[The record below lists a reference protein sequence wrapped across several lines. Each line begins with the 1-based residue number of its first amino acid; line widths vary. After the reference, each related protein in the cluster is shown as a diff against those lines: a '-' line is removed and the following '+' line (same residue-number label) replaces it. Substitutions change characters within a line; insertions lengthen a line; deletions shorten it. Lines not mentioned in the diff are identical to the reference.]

1 MKLHIAIGV
10 FWVFIVSCTH
20 STTIQKDKIETWQTD
35 MERLDAM
42 LRHDKD
48 RKVLDGARQKLV
60 ALLNGA
66 AENPDTM
73 QGHYAGRLI
82 DILVRG
88 YIGIRQFQA
97 GNEYLDTLF
106 RSSFLRNHC
115 SYELYAGR
123 ARLYQLAGENEK
135 AVENAEN
142 YLRLPE
148 CSDSRRY
155 IMNAEAISGVY
166 AYCSNDIYKAIQ
178 ILEKAVDRYRNG
190 GKYPY
195 MMRVISRLGLYYHMV
210 GNYEKATAFN
220 QEAIAS
226 YNDSLPPQEVVIA
239 YGEQA
244 NLYAKLGL
252 YEQALQYN
260 RKALHYSLLRD
271 SFGLGDVYRGRS
283 EIFQKLGQKDS
294 AFHYLSLGGEASAA
308 MRSFR
313 GVIVNKIELLK
324 ACLSCPDS
332 LQSAIRLGWE
342 LCPDTLR
349 IPQWAKHQFQLYF
362 GQALLQSGHT
372 EQAITLIERASRGFA
387 AMNMAEMEYA
397 ANNILLDYFNKE
409 KKVGAYMYYS
419 NRNRLF
425 ADSLKL
431 DEKLRAVTAANIRFA
446 TERKEKENELLSAQ
460 VKLQRRQIFN
470 YVCISIALL
479 VILGCAI
486 TYILCKRK
494 TNNLLVERS
503 RQEIQRLIQHQ
514 QKINRHNE
522 QLMEQM
528 EQMTATHNLTA
539 VHQLVCRSLLSKED
553 ENSFRQSFATL
564 YPYYLPKLRR
574 QYPQLTRNEELL
586 AMLICMGQTT
596 DEIALVMGINRSSVN
611 VMRSRMRKNMGLC
624 KEDSLDETVK
634 RYLL

>member
-1 MKLHIAIGV
+1 MKLHFGIWLFWLLIA
-10 FWVFIVSCTH
+10 SCAH
-20 STTIQKDKIETWQTD
+20 QTTMQKDKMDARQTEI
-35 MERLDAM
+35 ERLDAM
-42 LRHDKD
+42 LRDDKD
-48 RKVLDGARQKLV
+48 LKALDEARQELDSMLK
-60 ALLNGA
+60 GITG
-66 AENPDTM
+66 NPDTL
-73 QGHYAGRLI
+73 QCHYAAHLI
-82 DILVRG
+82 DIVVRG
-88 YIGIRQFQA
+88 YIGIRQFRP

-106 RSSFLRNHC
+106 RSSFLRTHC
-115 SYELYAGR
+115 PYELYAGR
-123 ARLYQLAGENEK
+123 ARLHQLVGENEK
-135 AVENAEN
+135 AVESAES

-166 AYCSNDIYKAIQ
+166 VYCSNDISKAIH

-226 YNDSLPPQEVVIA
+226 YHDSMPPQEVVIA

-244 NLYAKLGL
+244 NLYAELGL

-260 RKALHYSLLRD
+260 TKSLHYSLQKD
-271 SFGLGDVYRGRS
+271 SFGLGDVYRARS
-283 EIFQKLGQKDS
+283 EIYQKLGVKDS
-294 AFHYLSLGGEASAA
+294 VFHYLNLGEKASAA

-313 GVIVNKIELLK
+313 GVNVNKIEYLK
-324 ACLSCPDS
+324 ACLAYPDS
-332 LQSAIRLGWE
+332 LQGAIRLGWT
-342 LCPDTLR
+342 LCPDTVH
-349 IPQWAKHQFQLYF
+349 IPQWAKYQFELYF
-362 GQALLQSGHT
+362 GQALLQSGQT
-372 EQAITLIERASRGFA
+372 KRAIPLIERASQGFA
-387 AMNMAEMEYA
+387 SMEMADMEYA

-409 KKVGAYMYYS
+409 KRVDDYMYYS

-460 VKLQRRQIFN
+460 VKLQRRQIFSN
-470 YVCISIALL
+470 VCISISLL

-486 TYILCKRK
+486 TYILWKRK
-494 TNNLLVERS
+494 TNHQLIEHS
-503 RQEIQRLIQHQ
+503 RQEIQRLIHNQ
-514 QKINRHNE
+514 QTINRHNE
-522 QLMEQM
+522 QLMAQV

-539 VHQLVCRSLLSKED
+539 VHQLVCQSLLSKED
-553 ENSFRQSFATL
+553 ENSFRQSFATI
-564 YPYYLPKLRR
+564 YPFYLPKLRR
-574 QYPQLTRNEELL
+574 HYPQLTRNEELL

-611 VMRSRMRKNMGLC
+611 VIRSRMRKNMGLA